1 MFPYPSGAGLH
12 VGHPMGYIASDVLSR
27 YYRAQGKTVLHPMG
41 WDAFGLPAENY
52 AIKNK
57 IHPKVVVKQNVARFK
72 KQIDRIGFSYDW
84 SREINTTDPQ
94 YYKWTQWIFLKLF
107 EHGLAY
113 KKETPVNWCPSCKTV
128 LADEEVE
135 NGACERCH
143 SAVERKNIEQWML
156 KITRYADR
164 LLNDLD
170 TIEWPEK
177 VKTMQR
183 NWIGKSTGALIDFGF
198 RISDFGGQGSKIK
211 DHRFNIPI
219 FTTRPDTLFG
229 ATHLVIA
236 PEHQLIKELG
246 DTIKNNKEVAA
257 YVRAAVN
264 KSDQERI
271 TEGKNKTGVRLEGIT
286 AINPANKKEIP
297 IFVADYVLPHYG
309 TGAIMAVPAH
319 DSRDFDFAK
328 KYNLPIVPVVCDYY
342 EYRSKNANNQLQIN
356 RISVNVVGS
365 SPKITNLSEIAKF
378 REQAYK
384 NLKKENICFREGILF
399 DSGKYSGYHSTLAAK
414 EIVKKVKG
422 TFKTTYRLRD
432 WIFSRQRY
440 WGEPFPVVFCQHC
453 KKEIESFLAKHHL
466 SPDAFISSTSHLPL
480 TTTRYSLGE
489 LLNPGWVPLK
499 EKDLPLTLPKVK
511 KYEPTGTLNSPLAAI
526 SSWVNTTCPRCG
538 GKAQRETN
546 TMPQWAGSCWYY
558 LRYIDPRNKKEL
570 VNTKK
575 AKSFLPVDIY
585 IGGVEHAVLHLL
597 YARFWHKFLY
607 DIKAVPT
614 AEPFYQLKNQ
624 GLILGPDGEK
634 MSKSRGNVINP
645 DDIIDRYGADALRLY
660 EMFMGP
666 FEDAKPWST
675 DGIVGLARFLE
686 RVWNIYKKKPKKNA
700 STVRNKKLERV
711 MHYTIKKVGEDIKNL
726 HFNTAVSALMIA
738 SKEIDATHDVPQ
750 WVYDSFIVLCAPFA
764 PFIAEEIWRVMLG
777 HKHSITKEK
786 WPTFNAR
793 MLVRDEVVIAVQIN
807 GKTKGTVTVDQGSEK
822 ETVIGVLKKDK
833 KLTTHIENKIILK
846 TIFVPDRVINLVIK
860 Q

>member
-1 MFPYPSGAGLH
+1 MYNHKKIEKKWSTRWKKERLFELSDKYIPTKRSKAMYILDMFPYPSGAGLH

-84 SREINTTDPQ
+84 SREINTTEPQ

-128 LADEEVE
+128 LADEEAEGGV
-135 NGACERCH
+135 CDRC
-143 SAVERKNIEQWML
+143 STKVERKNIEQWML
-156 KITRYADR
+156 KITAYAER
-164 LLNDLD
+164 LLTDLD
-170 TIEWPEK
+170 TIQWPEK
-177 VKTMQR
+177 VKRMQR
-183 NWIGKSTGALIDFGF
+183 NWIGKSAGALIDFDIHAAPHF
-198 RISDFGGQGSKIK
+198 PLSTFHFPHIRV
-211 DHRFNIPI
+211 

-229 ATHLVIA
+229 ATYLVIA

-257 YVRAAVN
+257 YVRVAIN

-286 AINPANKKEIP
+286 AVNPANKKEIP

-328 KYNLPIVPVVCDYY
+328 KYNLPIVQVINSGQKEKELPY
-342 EYRSKNANNQLQIN
+342 EGDGALIN
-356 RISVNVVGS
+356 SG
-365 SPKITNLSEIAKF
+365 E
-378 REQAYK
+378 
-384 NLKKENICFREGILF
+384 F
-399 DSGKYSGYHSTLAAK
+399 DGKRVTQAAK

-453 KKEIESFLAKHHL
+453 KKEIESLLAKHKI
-466 SPDAFISSTSHLPL
+466 PKDISSSWSSVVSSKF
-480 TTTRYSLGE
+480 SLGE
-489 LLNPGWVPLK
+489 LLNPGWISLK

-511 KYEPTGTLNSPLAAI
+511 KYEPTGTLNSPLAVI
-526 SSWVNTTCPRCG
+526 SSWVNTRCPRCG

-686 RVWNIYKKKPKKNA
+686 RVWNIYEKKPKKSA

-711 MHYTIKKVGEDIKNL
+711 MHYTIKKVGEDIKNV

-822 ETVIGVLKKDK
+822 ETVIGALKKDK
-833 KLTTHIENKIILK
+833 KLVAHIENKIILK

>member
-1 MFPYPSGAGLH
+1 
-12 VGHPMGYIASDVLSR
+12 
-27 YYRAQGKTVLHPMG
+27 
-41 WDAFGLPAENY
+41 
-52 AIKNK
+52 
-57 IHPKVVVKQNVARFK
+57 
-72 KQIDRIGFSYDW
+72 
-84 SREINTTDPQ
+84 
-94 YYKWTQWIFLKLF
+94 
-107 EHGLAY
+107 
-113 KKETPVNWCPSCKTV
+113 
-128 LADEEVE
+128 
-135 NGACERCH
+135 
-143 SAVERKNIEQWML
+143 
-156 KITRYADR
+156 
-164 LLNDLD
+164 
-170 TIEWPEK
+170 
-177 VKTMQR
+177 
-183 NWIGKSTGALIDFGF
+183 
-198 RISDFGGQGSKIK
+198 
-211 DHRFNIPI
+211 
-219 FTTRPDTLFG
+219 
-229 ATHLVIA
+229 
-236 PEHQLIKELG
+236 
-246 DTIKNNKEVAA
+246 
-257 YVRAAVN
+257 
-264 KSDQERI
+264 
-271 TEGKNKTGVRLEGIT
+271 
-286 AINPANKKEIP
+286 
-297 IFVADYVLPHYG
+297 
-309 TGAIMAVPAH
+309 MAVPAH

-328 KYNLPIVPVVCDYY
+328 KYNRPIVQVIDSEQKEKELPY
-342 EYRSKNANNQLQIN
+342 E
-356 RISVNVVGS
+356 GD
-365 SPKITNLSEIAKF
+365 
-378 REQAYK
+378 
-384 NLKKENICFREGILF
+384 GILIN
-399 DSGKYSGYHSTLAAK
+399 SGEFNGKRVTQAAK

-453 KKEIESFLAKHHL
+453 KKEAESFLAKHKF
-466 SPDAFISSTSHLPL
+466 PGDVSSSWSSVVSGKF
-480 TTTRYSLGE
+480 SLGE
-489 LLNPGWVPLK
+489 LLNPGWISLK

-614 AEPFYQLKNQ
+614 PEPFYQLKNQ

-686 RVWNIYKKKPKKNA
+686 RVWNIYEKKPKKSI
-700 STVRNKKLERV
+700 STVRHKKLERV

-764 PFIAEEIWRVMLG
+764 PFIAEEIWRVVLG

-807 GKTKGTVTVDQGSEK
+807 GKTKGTITVDQGSEK

-833 KLTTHIENKIILK
+833 KLTAHIENKIVLK
-846 TIFVPDRVINLVIK
+846 TIFVPDRVINLVI
-860 Q
+860 QQ